1 MQDDVNKTCVR
12 EKREGV
18 GCICSSCG
26 PQLGL
31 QGIGLFSVDSI
42 SVAGAGP
49 GPEKVHNCSTNNC
62 PTL

>member
-1 MQDDVNKTCVR
+1 MLTKPVGE

-26 PQLGL
+26 PQLGI
-31 QGIGLFSVDSI
+31 QGTGLFSVDSI

-49 GPEKVHNCSTNNC
+49 EKGP
-62 PTL
+62 